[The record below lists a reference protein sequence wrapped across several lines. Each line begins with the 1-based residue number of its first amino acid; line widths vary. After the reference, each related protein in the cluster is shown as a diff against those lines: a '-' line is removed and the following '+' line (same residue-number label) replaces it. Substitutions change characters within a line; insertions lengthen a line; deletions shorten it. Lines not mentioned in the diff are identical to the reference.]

1 LITRACALIL
11 QARFSAEEGEVM
23 RRAIIAAG
31 VVFVLAGTTAVYAQ
45 HWPQWPSRWH
55 GFWRSADDLSALA
68 DARIAAVK
76 AGLRLTA
83 EQEKLWPPVEAAAR
97 DLAKQ
102 RIDRVSARREERR
115 DGRDASP
122 DELFERFKR
131 RADDMTASAAS
142 MKKLAEVSEPL
153 YRSLNDDQKRRLVM
167 LAALGGRHHMHHM
180 RHWRERTDFSAP
192 EGDYRPFGR
201 ERDRGDW
208 PHQRP
213 ERI

>member
-1 LITRACALIL
+1 
-11 QARFSAEEGEVM
+11 M

-31 VVFVLAGTTAVYAQ
+31 AVFVLAGTTAVYAQ

-55 GFWRSADDLSALA
+55 SLWRSADDLSALA

-97 DLAKQ
+97 DLAKL
-102 RIDRVSARREERR
+102 RIDRVSARRDERR

-131 RADDMTASAAS
+131 RADDMTASAAG
-142 MKKLAEVSEPL
+142 MKKLAEVAEPL

-167 LAALGGRHHMHHM
+167 LARLGGHHHMGPMMM
-180 RHWRERTDFSAP
+180 RHWRERTDFD
-192 EGDYRPFGR
+192 GRGFDGRDHDRQFGR
-201 ERDRGDW
+201 ERDRDDW

-213 ERI
+213 QRL